1 MILTVG
7 HIRSLVEAP
16 EDVRQEI
23 EQFKDS
29 YILMCDKLGMS
40 VVAFERNF
48 KTSHLQLQLV
58 PIPKDTAK
66 SLRGALLA
74 EGDRSGLEFCFVSQ
88 TSPLNL
94 TIFFSSKKPI
104 AFRML

>member
-1 MILTVG
+1 MACPKGPLTDFHVLILTIG
-7 HIRSLVEAP
+7 HIRSMNEAS

-23 EQFKDS
+23 EQFKES
-29 YILMCDKLGMS
+29 FVLMCDKVGMS

-66 SLRGALLA
+66 ALRSALLGEA
-74 EGDRSGLEFCFVSQ
+74 DRCGLEFCFVG
-88 TSPLNL
+88 
-94 TIFFSSKKPI
+94 F
-104 AFRML
+104 